1 MAIVGPDLVEKHIK
15 DSRLLSSMWRLLT
28 SDSEVQ
34 ELLRMSNVNT
44 VKRLLYNDH
53 GPVHARIVAG
63 SALEIWN
70 ILNEAGIQASGI
82 IDETL
87 PDDEHAKLVILA
99 ASYLHDIGNS
109 IHRLNHEFAG
119 ALLARDILS
128 RLLPEVIDDP
138 GLRTRVMSEVMHA
151 IYATNME
158 VEALTVEASIVKVAD
173 ATDMAEGRARYPYAK
188 GKADIHA
195 ISALSI
201 KRVHLKPG
209 NHRPLRIE
217 IEMEDLAGLFQ
228 VERILMPKI
237 RTSKIREHIEI
248 VPRVNGSKRIIPSPI
263 LP

>member
-1 MAIVGPDLVEKHIK
+1 MAVVGPDLVEKHVR
-15 DSRLLSSMWRLLT
+15 DSSILSRMWKLLT
-28 SDSEVQ
+28 GDPEVQ
-34 ELLRMSNVNT
+34 ELLRMSNVNA

-63 SALEIWN
+63 SALEIWS
-70 ILNEAGIQASGI
+70 ILHDAGIQASGI
-82 IDETL
+82 VDETL
-87 PDDEHAKLVILA
+87 PDDEHVRLVILT

-128 RLLPEVIDDP
+128 RILPQVVDDVR
-138 GLRTRVMSEVMHA
+138 LRTRIISEVMHA
-151 IYATNME
+151 IYATNMD

-201 KRVHLKPG
+201 KKVILKPG

-228 VERILMPKI
+228 VERILLPKI

-248 VPRVNGSKRIIPSPI
+248 VPRVNGSRKIIPSPI